1 MAEYRIP
8 TKGLIIW
15 FVASSFIIMA
25 SVLTM
30 YIVIEGKPEL
40 IYVFQLGRHGAR
52 SPENEIL
59 PQNNKFNVG
68 PGQLTA

>member
-30 YIVIEGKPEL
+30 YIVIEGEHEL

-52 SPENEIL
+52 SPES
-59 PQNNKFNVG
+59 
-68 PGQLTA
+68 